1 MNPPSS
7 HIQLSLEIIQVWYVD
22 SLDVDPQE
30 ILYQLTIDQIYIGP
44 VNNLT

>member
-22 SLDVDPQE
+22 SLDVDLQG
-30 ILYQLTIDQIYIGP
+30 IFYQPTVNQIYIGL